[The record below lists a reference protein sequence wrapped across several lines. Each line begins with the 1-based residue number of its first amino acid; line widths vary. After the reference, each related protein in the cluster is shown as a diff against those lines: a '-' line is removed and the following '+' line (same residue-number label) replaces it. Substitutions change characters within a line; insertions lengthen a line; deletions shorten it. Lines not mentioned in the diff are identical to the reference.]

1 MGTLSDLWNSL
12 DFSAMLSALMR
23 LIAVFLCLTVHETC
37 HGLAAYALG
46 DPTAKQEHRLS
57 LNPLHHIDW
66 VGLACMLV
74 LGFGWA
80 KPVPV
85 DMRYFKKPKQGM
97 ALTALAGPASNFLLA
112 FLLLLAARLTAEH
125 AVAAGALNETWFMF
139 LLNTASLSVGLGLFN
154 LVPIPP
160 LDGSKVLA
168 VLLPDRAYN
177 WLMRYERFGMLVLLA
192 VISVGIG
199 SNALDS
205 AIRWVFM
212 LLCKAVGLV

>member
-1 MGTLSDLWNSL
+1 M
-12 DFSAMLSALMR
+12 
-23 LIAVFLCLTVHETC
+23 
-37 HGLAAYALG
+37 
-46 DPTAKQEHRLS
+46 
-57 LNPLHHIDW
+57 
-66 VGLACMLV
+66 
-74 LGFGWA
+74 
-80 KPVPV
+80 
-85 DMRYFKKPKQGM
+85 
-97 ALTALAGPASNFLLA
+97 
-112 FLLLLAARLTAEH
+112 
-125 AVAAGALNETWFMF
+125 
-139 LLNTASLSVGLGLFN
+139 
-154 LVPIPP
+154 PIPP